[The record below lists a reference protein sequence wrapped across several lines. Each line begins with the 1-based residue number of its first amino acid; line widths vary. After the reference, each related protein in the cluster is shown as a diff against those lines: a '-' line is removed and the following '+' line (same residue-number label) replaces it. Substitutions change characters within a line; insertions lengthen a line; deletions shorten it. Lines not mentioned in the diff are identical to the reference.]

1 MTAILAWFLS
11 NPTILAIGAAIVAAG
26 SAWIH
31 GRLSGAK
38 AQANADKAK
47 EADAYE
53 QSLQDIAAAG
63 DARSSVDVSR
73 VPDRDPYRR
82 D

>member
-11 NPTILAIGAAIVAAG
+11 NPTIIAIGAAIVAAG
-26 SAWIH
+26 GAWVH

-47 EADAYE
+47 EADSYAKHI
-53 QSLQDIAAAG
+53 QDISDAAN
-63 DARSSVDVSR
+63 ARPSGSLSDDPANR
-73 VPDRDPYRR
+73 DRE
-82 D
+82 